1 MTTPFQRL
9 RRASPLT
16 IIFASVF
23 VDMLGYGMIVPLL
36 PFLIREQTPSAL
48 VVGLFSSLYALMQ
61 LIVAPLLGALS
72 DRIGR
77 RPVLIG
83 CLFGSGVAYL
93 VLSAGG
99 SLPLI
104 ALAVA
109 LGGAAGASNATAQ
122 AYIADVTPPEQRARG
137 LGLIGAAFGLGLMLG
152 PALAA
157 LLSPYGLGVPALAA
171 SGFALLNAVYAVLV
185 LPESLPLARRSRQPF
200 RIGGLIGQLGAAL
213 ALPVI
218 RPLLLAIFL
227 LNLAFNGLQ
236 SNFPLFSND
245 RFGWDVQANGIF
257 FAFVGVCAV
266 ITQGVLVGRLQP
278 VFGEVRLVLG
288 GLALMTLALVLTALA
303 AAAWMLYPLVA
314 LIALGSGLAIPAI
327 TSLVSQRTPAGRQG
341 TVLGGMQAVLSLTLI
356 FGPALAGLLFDLFG
370 AGAPY
375 LAGSVLAGAALGAVG
390 SGEGA
395 GRSRNSADP
404 SI

>member
-1 MTTPFQRL
+1 MITPFKRL
-9 RRASPLT
+9 RRASPLA

-36 PFLIREQTPSAL
+36 PFLIREQTASAL

-83 CLFGSGVAYL
+83 CLFGSGLAYL
-93 VLSAGG
+93 LLSVVS
-99 SLPLI
+99 SLELI

-122 AYIADVTPPEQRARG
+122 AYITDVTPQEQRARG
-137 LGLIGAAFGLGLMLG
+137 LGLIGAAFGLGLMIG

-171 SGFALLNAVYAVLV
+171 GGFALVNTLYALLV
-185 LPESLPLARRSRQPF
+185 LPESLPPERRTRQQLRF
-200 RIGGLIGQLGAAL
+200 GGLVARLATAL
-213 ALPVI
+213 ALPLI
-218 RPLLLAIFL
+218 RSLLLAIFL

-236 SNFPLFSND
+236 SNFPLFSSD
-245 RFGWDVQANGIF
+245 RFGWDAQANGIF

-266 ITQGVLVGRLQP
+266 ITQGFLVGRVQP
-278 VFGEVRLVLG
+278 IFGEIRLVVAGLG
-288 GLALMTLALVLTALA
+288 LMALALGLMALA
-303 AAAWMLYPLVA
+303 TAAWMLYPLVG
-314 LIALGSGLAIPAI
+314 LIALGSGLAIPSI
-327 TSLVSQRTPAGRQG
+327 TSLVSQRSPESQQG
-341 TVLGGMQAVLSLTLI
+341 AVLGGMQSVLSLTLI
-356 FGPALAGLLFDLFG
+356 FGPAIAGLLFDLFG
-370 AGAPY
+370 PGAPY
-375 LAGSVLAGAALGAVG
+375 LAGSALAGAALLAV
-390 SGEGA
+390 SLGEQ
-395 GRSRNSADP
+395 P
-404 SI
+404 T

>member
-1 MTTPFQRL
+1 VTTPLSRL
-9 RRASPLT
+9 RRTSPLA

-61 LIVAPLLGALS
+61 LFVAPLLGALS

-83 CLFGSGVAYL
+83 CLFGSGLAY
-93 VLSAGG
+93 VLLSVST
-99 SLPLI
+99 SLGML

-122 AYIADVTPPEQRARG
+122 AFITDVTPREQRARG
-137 LGLIGAAFGLGLMLG
+137 LGLIGAAFGLGLMVG

-171 SGFALLNAVYAVLV
+171 GGFALLNTFYALLV
-185 LPESLPLARRSRQPF
+185 LPESLPPERRTRHAVQ
-200 RIGGLIGQLGAAL
+200 IGGFIRRLASAL
-213 ALPVI
+213 VLPAV

-236 SNFPLFSND
+236 SNFPLFSSV
-245 RFGWDVQANGIF
+245 RFGWDVQANGLF
-257 FAFVGVCAV
+257 YAYVGVCAV
-266 ITQGVLVGRLQP
+266 FTQGVLVGWVQP
-278 VFGEVRLVLG
+278 RFGEMRLVLA
-288 GLALMTLALVLTALA
+288 GLGAMALALVLMA
-303 AAAWMLYPLVA
+303 AAPAAWMLFPLVGM
-314 LIALGSGLAIPAI
+314 IALGSGLAIPAL
-327 TSLVSQRTPAGRQG
+327 TSLVSQRTPEGQLGA
-341 TVLGGMQAVLSLTLI
+341 VLGGTQAVLSLTLI
-356 FGPALAGLLFDLFG
+356 FGPAIAGVLFDLIG

-375 LAGSVLAGAALGAVG
+375 LAGGLLAGVALVAVALCAQTG
-390 SGEGA
+390 QS
-395 GRSRNSADP
+395 SSTADP
-404 SI
+404 SA